1 MHCDSKQFVPIQP
14 ALRAGGFTLVEIAAA
29 LAILAGLLASALIV
43 MNNAVQAT
51 LEIQGRRQAFE
62 IARENLESL
71 LTVTAISDQADSGRS
86 ERYPD
91 IRWELTVEPFYEP
104 ISNKMWIR
112 AVSAAYYCDK
122 ANQEQ
127 AVRLEHWLT
136 GLSAQQIKQILQQ
149 QALEEK
155 ILEELYGPQEDPT
168 EEMTKVCLEQ
178 AGLDAAAY
186 ENFIQQQRREKINY
200 LIQNGLGK
208 EYDQWLQTLEE
219 AKSAFLQSLGVDF
232 DRLNECIAYLYANP
246 QLLPSS
252 GSGTDER
259 GEIPSE
265 NPTETK
271 PDDSQPTTDT
281 QEQPSSQEP
290 DCPFD
295 CSKIDPSLKPII
307 CQLTGC
313 CCD

>member
-71 LTVTAISDQADSGRS
+71 LTVTTISDQADSGWS

-112 AVSAAYYCDK
+112 AVSAAYYYDK

-127 AVRLEHWLT
+127 AVRLEH
-136 GLSAQQIKQILQQ
+136 
-149 QALEEK
+149 
-155 ILEELYGPQEDPT
+155 
-168 EEMTKVCLEQ
+168 
-178 AGLDAAAY
+178 
-186 ENFIQQQRREKINY
+186 
-200 LIQNGLGK
+200 
-208 EYDQWLQTLEE
+208 
-219 AKSAFLQSLGVDF
+219 
-232 DRLNECIAYLYANP
+232 
-246 QLLPSS
+246 
-252 GSGTDER
+252 
-259 GEIPSE
+259 
-265 NPTETK
+265 
-271 PDDSQPTTDT
+271 
-281 QEQPSSQEP
+281 
-290 DCPFD
+290 
-295 CSKIDPSLKPII
+295 
-307 CQLTGC
+307 
-313 CCD
+313 